1 MLPANRIEGN
11 AEPAEGPKAD
21 SIASGSLYDEAYYRS
36 GCGPVPYE
44 RNDHWLRFFA
54 GIAEEI
60 ARSLKPRKVC
70 DAGCAKGL
78 LVEALWTRGIEA
90 WGVDVSSYAISQVR
104 RDVQSYCRVA
114 SLTEPIAG
122 HYDLITCIE
131 VLEHMTAEEARVA
144 ISNMTAATDTI
155 LFSSTPSDFDEPTHV
170 NVRPVISWL
179 RLFTEFGFQPDVLF
193 DASFV
198 APHAMLL
205 RRQKERLPDEV
216 LVLFSE
222 LILYKLT
229 LGDRHRNTERLEAE
243 LDHARQEN
251 LQRKQEIQQ
260 LNQEIQKRSEEL
272 QQRDREIQQRSQEIQ
287 QRDREIQQL
296 NSETASLRAKGEES
310 ERNSRE
316 TAGEMQTI
324 AAAFSQGF
332 ERARAESQRQAVRL
346 RSLESRLEG
355 VSRQTQ
361 EILYS
366 RIWRTL
372 CAGSAVLLSIP
383 GLFAQRSPRG
393 NQLSRPDAMSPEQS
407 DTPSQN
413 PASVNALQC
422 LDELPPSDEFHL
434 LHCDEPAPDVSGPCT
449 GQVPVRGWAIAE
461 SGIAR
466 VEVQLQDH
474 PPVSAKAGLLR
485 PNVAHH
491 HPGVPEAKQ
500 SGFYAEIDTSSLPNG
515 RYPIYIRTISRTGS
529 VRQLETVLHVDH
541 DAAYASDYDRWIAE
555 FEDRDERLI
564 GFAMR
569 GFRLRPMVSVLLPV
583 YQTPPAILRNAI
595 DSVIAQS
602 YPNWELCIADDHS
615 QSAEVES
622 ILQSYV
628 QQDPRIKVSF
638 RASNGGIS
646 TASNAALNLASGEYV
661 ALLDHDDELV
671 PDALYWTVEAINRRP
686 ETDLLYSDED
696 KIDEAGVRY
705 DPFFKPEWSPDL
717 LLSEN
722 YIAHFLVCRRE
733 LMTEVGGFCSKY
745 DGSQDYDLILRLTER
760 TANILHI
767 PRILYHWRASATS
780 TASVADQKGYAAEAA
795 RCALRDHL
803 ERLGIEARVVPGLIA
818 GRWRV
823 RYAMPTEPAV
833 SIIIAAG
840 GKLEALRSNL
850 KSLLAKTDYQNYEI
864 VVIDNSKRGEIE
876 KLVKDFSAEFPRRVR
891 YIDWRQ
897 KPFNY
902 AVINNQAAR
911 QCSSPLL
918 VFLNDDT
925 EVISDDWLT
934 AMAELVSRT
943 EVGCVGAKL
952 LYPDGRIQ
960 HAGVVMGVFDN
971 CGHAFKGLE
980 GHRQHYFDLPDVIR
994 NVSAVTGACL
1004 ATKAQLFQEVGGFD
1018 EEKFPVA
1025 FNDVDLCLKIRQKGY
1040 RVLYTPHAVLYH
1052 HEAFSKTAKDLVPHP
1067 NEVEAMRTKWKDVIE
1082 ADPFYSPN
1090 LTRSAEDYSLKRKG

>member
-1 MLPANRIEGN
+1 LTTKTWRSALLPANRREGN
-11 AEPAEGPKAD
+11 VEPAGGPKAD
-21 SIASGSLYDEAYYRS
+21 PIASGRLYDEAYYRS

-90 WGVDVSSYAISQVR
+90 WGVDISSYAISQVR
-104 RDVQSYCRVA
+104 PDVQSYCRVA

-131 VLEHMTAEEARVA
+131 VLEHMTAEEARIA
-144 ISNMTAATDTI
+144 IGNMTAATDTI
-155 LFSSTPSDFDEPTHV
+155 LFSSTPSDFNEPTHV
-170 NVRPVISWL
+170 NVRPVVSWL
-179 RLFTEFGFQPDVLF
+179 RLFTEFDFQPDVLF

-229 LGDRHRNTERLEAE
+229 LGDRHRKTERLEAE

-260 LNQEIQKRSEEL
+260 LHNEI
-272 QQRDREIQQRSQEIQ
+272 
-287 QRDREIQQL
+287 
-296 NSETASLRAKGEES
+296 ASLRAQGEES
-310 ERNSRE
+310 EFKSPE
-316 TAGEMQTI
+316 TAGEMQTV

-361 EILYS
+361 EILNS

-372 CAGSAVLLSIP
+372 CAGSAILLSIP
-383 GLFAQRSPRG
+383 RLFAQRSPRR
-393 NQLSRPDAMSPEQS
+393 NRLSRPDAVSPEQS
-407 DTPSQN
+407 DKPSQN
-413 PASVNALQC
+413 PASVNALQR
-422 LDELPPSDEFHL
+422 LNKLPPSDEFHL
-434 LHCDEPAPDVSGPCT
+434 SHCDEPTPDASGPCT

-485 PNVAHH
+485 ADVGQH
-491 HPGVPEAKQ
+491 HPGVPEAKK
-500 SGFYAEIDTSSLPNG
+500 SGFYSEIDTSSLPNG

-529 VRQLETVLHVDH
+529 VRQLETFLHVDH
-541 DAAYASDYDRWIAE
+541 DAAYASDYARWIAE
-555 FEDRDERLI
+555 FEDRDDRLI

-569 GFRLRPMVSVLLPV
+569 GFRLRPVVSVLLPV

-602 YPNWELCIADDHS
+602 YSNWELCIADDHS
-615 QSAEVES
+615 QSAEVET
-622 ILQSYV
+622 ILQSYAR
-628 QQDPRIKVSF
+628 QDPRIKVSF

-646 TASNAALNLASGEYV
+646 AASNAALNLASGEFV

-671 PDALYWTVEAINRRP
+671 QDALYWAVEAINRRP

-696 KIDEAGVRY
+696 KIDEAGGRY

-745 DGSQDYDLILRLTER
+745 DGSQDYDLILRLTEK
-760 TANILHI
+760 TGNILHI

-780 TASVADQKGYAAEAA
+780 TASVADQKSYAAEAA
-795 RCALRDHL
+795 HRALRDHL
-803 ERLGIEARVVPGLIA
+803 ERRGIEARVVPGLIA

-823 RYAMPTEPAV
+823 RYVMPTEPAV

-876 KLVKDFSAEFPRRVR
+876 GLAKDFSAEFPRRVR

-902 AVINNQAAR
+902 AVINNEAAR

-925 EVISDDWLT
+925 EVIAGDWLT
-934 AMAELVSRT
+934 AMAELASRT

-952 LYPDGRIQ
+952 LYPEGRIQ
-960 HAGVVMGVFDN
+960 HAGVVMGVFEN
-971 CGHAFKGLE
+971 CGHAFKGLDA
-980 GHRQHYFDLPDVIR
+980 HRQHYFDLPDVIR

-1004 ATKAQLFQEVGGFD
+1004 ATKARLFQEVGGFD

-1025 FNDVDLCLKIRQKGY
+1025 FNDVDLCLKIGQKGY